1 MLFSWQWLLIDSK
14 QWLYS
19 ALDSDRKSILSI
31 HSFPLTWT
39 YGYSEI
45 IELQANLKYWE
56 SYTFLCVANLGFF
69 THKNYQMRWKQV
81 VTEREILPVIEK
93 KLKEIQIQYF

>member
-56 SYTFLCVANLGFF
+56 SYTFLCVENLGFF
-69 THKNYQMRWKQV
+69 THKNYQMRWKQANIV
-81 VTEREILPVIEK
+81 LFCCFKVFTICPGTNI
-93 KLKEIQIQYF
+93 